1 MTNGAL
7 SVGDYLVGVA
17 ILAAIVAPLVYA
29 AITARRLLLPT
40 WTGAPARLAEAI
52 AAIILLLW
60 VSELAGTIGLF
71 AEIPLIIISLLIGG
85 GAWALRERLEGGR
98 GAMRPPNVLRPAEGG
113 TSEEVASGTVPTIAF
128 ALAAVASALV
138 TATWAIPLAASYAGG
153 IDGVDSMWY
162 HLPQS
167 AVFVQTGSVTDLH
180 FTDPYFTNWYYPAN
194 SELLHAVPMLAFDRD
209 WFSPLLNHLFLA
221 LGLLAAWCIGRPWG
235 LGPATLIAA
244 AVVFGAEMTI
254 DFQPGEARNDAV
266 GLAFFLAAIAFLV
279 KGRRGLSPLSPLPV
293 LILAGLAA
301 GLAVGTK
308 LSVLAPVAAL
318 VVGVAVL
325 AGRGRRLRD
334 GAVFLA
340 AVIAGGGFWYLRN
353 LIHSGNPLPWI
364 DELGPISLPAPE
376 VALEL
381 RPPHSVAHYL
391 FDTDVWSDFFV
402 PGLSDSIGPLW
413 PIIIILTVGAGLV
426 ALVLRLWPGREDR
439 ARGEEESTGK
449 ATRAGGA
456 MEGPAV
462 AASSRGPREAPSRQ
476 DPRGDR
482 NRPSPSLLAAL
493 GAVTLLTLLAYV
505 FTPLT
510 ASGPEGNPEGF
521 AWNLRYIAPAL
532 ALGLVLVPLLP
543 PPRGRRAS
551 LGVALALFAILAF
564 QTARLQVWDF
574 GHEAWAIASAVLVLA
589 GFTAGRLLAAR
600 PLPQPVLA
608 AGAATLAALAI
619 TAGYVEQERYGERR
633 YADVLD
639 GLHLDRAIA
648 WANPVSDARIA
659 TAGRGG
665 VFFQYG
671 LYGHDL
677 SNEVQWLG
685 EPGPRGAWL
694 PIETCEAFR
703 EALNA
708 GGYDYLVTT
717 YDRRFPEADQ
727 TSREGEWVRRD
738 QAVEAISSDGPVTV
752 FEVGGELD
760 PAGCGPAELEAEGR
774 PTGVA
779 ER

>member
-1 MTNGAL
+1 MTDGAL

-29 AITARRLLLPT
+29 AVVARRLLLPA

-52 AAIILLLW
+52 AAIALILW
-60 VSELAGTIGLF
+60 VSELAGAVGLF
-71 AEIPLIIISLLIGG
+71 HEIPLIIFALLIGA
-85 GAWALRERLEGGR
+85 GAWALRGR
-98 GAMRPPNVLRPAEGG
+98 GEGERTPMHRSGVLRLGEAQ
-113 TSEEVASGTVPTIAF
+113 TSRSDASVAATTPKVLA
-128 ALAAVASALV
+128 ALAAALV
-138 TATWAIPLAASYAGG
+138 AAAWAIPLAASYAGG

-180 FTDPYFTNWYYPAN
+180 FTDPYFTNWYYPAH

-209 WFSPLLNHLFLA
+209 WLSPLLNHLFLA

-244 AVVFGAEMTI
+244 AIVFGAEMTI

-266 GLAFFLAAIAFLV
+266 GLAFFLAAIAFLATE
-279 KGRRGLSPLSPLPV
+279 KRGLSPLSPSPV
-293 LILAGLAA
+293 LAFAGLAA
-301 GLAVGTK
+301 GLAIGTK
-308 LSVLAPVAAL
+308 LTMLAPVAAL
-318 VVGVAVL
+318 VVAVAVL

-340 AVIAGGGFWYLRN
+340 AVIAAGGFWYLRN

-364 DELGPISLPAPE
+364 DELGPISLPAPD

-381 RPPHSVAHYL
+381 RPPHSVAHYAL
-391 FDTDVWSDFFV
+391 DFNVWTDAFI
-402 PGLSDSIGPLW
+402 PGLGDSIGPAW
-413 PIIIILTVGAGLV
+413 PFILVFTIGAGLA
-426 ALVLRLWPGREDR
+426 ALAVRLWPGRDEG
-439 ARGEEESTGK
+439 ARGE
-449 ATRAGGA
+449 GG
-456 MEGPAV
+456 
-462 AASSRGPREAPSRQ
+462 SSV
-476 DPRGDR
+476 
-482 NRPSPSLLAAL
+482 LAAL
-493 GAVTLLTLLAYV
+493 GAVTLFTLLAYV

-521 AWNLRYIAPAL
+521 VWNLRYIAPAL

-543 PPRGRRAS
+543 PLRGRRAS
-551 LGVALALFAILAF
+551 LGVALVLFAILAF

-574 GHEAWAIASAVLVLA
+574 GHEAWAIGSALLVLA
-589 GFTAGRLLAAR
+589 GFAAGRLLATR
-600 PLPQPVLA
+600 PLPRPALVT
-608 AGAATLAALAI
+608 GAAALAALAI
-619 TAGYVEQERYGERR
+619 AVGYVEQDRYGERR

-648 WANPVSDARIA
+648 WANPVSDSRIA

-671 LYGHDL
+671 FYGHDL

-703 EALNA
+703 EALNE

-738 QAVEAISSDGPVTV
+738 PAVEAISRDGPVTV

-760 PAGCGPAELEAEGR
+760 PAGCGAPELGAEGR

-779 ER
+779 ERAD